1 MAEEKSK
8 KIMMTLKPDILE
20 ELDNMAKEWGT
31 SRSGMVTILTK
42 LRRDYER
49 DLFERNLEERFL
61 YERSLKGEFSGGGRN

>member
-8 KIMMTLKPDILE
+8 KIMMTLKPDIVE

-49 DLFERNLEERFL
+49 NLFENSLEERFL
-61 YERSLKGEFSGGGRN
+61 YERAVKGEFSEGNGD